1 MFQLKFFVEKSFFT
15 YTSLSE
21 VELLGEKDINIF
33 KISIHIAKLMWFFK
47 ILTKIGTL
55 GWL

>member
-33 KISIHIAKLMWFFK
+33 KISIHIAKLM
-47 ILTKIGTL
+47 
-55 GWL
+55 